1 MTWQRSLIVL
11 SAVLL
16 IVAFALATAGPPDL
30 PLELMLDRISPTFP
44 TSLRAALPAWITE
57 RIVLPLLLRPAWLVP
72 LSIGLLS
79 ACAALTFRSGKPVGR
94 TKLR

>member
-1 MTWQRSLIVL
+1 VTWQRSLIVL

-16 IVAFALATAGPPDL
+16 IVAFALATAGPLDL
-30 PLELMLDRISPTFP
+30 PLELMLNRISPTFP
-44 TSLRAALPAWITE
+44 TSLRAALPNWMAD

-72 LSIGLLS
+72 LSVGLLC
-79 ACAALTFRSGKPVGR
+79 ACAALTFPTGKPMGR